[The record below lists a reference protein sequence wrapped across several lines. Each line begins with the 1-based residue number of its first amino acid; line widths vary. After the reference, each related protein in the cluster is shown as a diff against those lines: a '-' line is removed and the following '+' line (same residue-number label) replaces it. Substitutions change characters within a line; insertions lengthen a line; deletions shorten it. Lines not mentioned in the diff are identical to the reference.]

1 MLLWVNVGSG
11 TLDRA
16 YVFWECR
23 CHLNADRNK
32 VLCSLPPHSFHIE
45 WWEYEWWSMLSCL
58 LALHSCSI
66 KFNTSQ
72 LITGLRIHKCRIHS
86 PLQAEKQDA
95 VLLFA
100 FSRRCL
106 WVTSSVIRDPPEK
119 IFQITNFWCLLFQ
132 QCFAMEQIK
141 YILIYIYNLYIYIY
155 ILYI

>member
-1 MLLWVNVGSG
+1 
-11 TLDRA
+11 
-16 YVFWECR
+16 
-23 CHLNADRNK
+23 
-32 VLCSLPPHSFHIE
+32 
-45 WWEYEWWSMLSCL
+45 MLSCL

-155 ILYI
+155 YIYRKNMSDRANNSCLEKQNDSHIATTVFSS